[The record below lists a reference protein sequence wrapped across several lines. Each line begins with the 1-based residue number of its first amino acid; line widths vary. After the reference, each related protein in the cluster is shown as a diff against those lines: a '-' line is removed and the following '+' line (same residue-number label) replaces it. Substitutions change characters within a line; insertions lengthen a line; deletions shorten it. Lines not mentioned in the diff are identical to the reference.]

1 MGGAGIGLLL
11 VVGVLFTLI
20 NKSGKGL
27 QGLFELPEKEPS
39 SCCGCGCCVAVIL
52 LVLGLAGGAG
62 FMYRDKV
69 KDLYSTV
76 TGTKGGGV
84 EVESA
89 DNAKASAEVEAAE
102 PAENND
108 TQKAAQDPQAQAQ
121 DPQPQAQDKT
131 PQTGMSFKAKL
142 MIGLC
147 LGLFLILTLVGVGL
161 FLKKSKS
168 EDDKIDDDEVPADD
182 RDIEEG
188 FA

>member
-89 DNAKASAEVEAAE
+89 DPAKASAEVEAAE

-108 TQKAAQDPQAQAQ
+108 TQKAAQE
-121 DPQPQAQDKT
+121 PQAQDKT

-168 EDDKIDDDEVPADD
+168 EDDKVDDDEVPADD

>member
-84 EVESA
+84 EVESE
-89 DNAKASAEVEAAE
+89 DNA
-102 PAENND
+102 

-121 DPQPQAQDKT
+121 DPQAQAQDKA
-131 PQTGMSFKAKL
+131 PQTGMS
-142 MIGLC
+142 
-147 LGLFLILTLVGVGL
+147 
-161 FLKKSKS
+161 
-168 EDDKIDDDEVPADD
+168 
-182 RDIEEG
+182 
-188 FA
+188 